1 MENTCYLNRIWIDE
15 KIILAATE
23 AGLTN
28 DTFQGRLMKIPAE
41 VRKRI
46 QIIKYAIYFELTCLE

>member
-1 MENTCYLNRIWIDE
+1 MGNTCYLNRIWIDE

-28 DTFQGRLMKIPAE
+28 DTFQGRSWIDENTCGSSKAHPNNKI
-41 VRKRI
+41 R
-46 QIIKYAIYFELTCLE
+46 YLF